1 MNHWLE
7 YSAAIE
13 DLYLQ
18 MVSPVFKKHGLTFM
32 EFTVLMFLYNNPQYN
47 TASEIVKYRHLT
59 KSHVSLA
66 VQTLKQKKLIDC
78 QYQKNN
84 RRSIH
89 LFIQD
94 YAKEIIQDGVQ
105 AQKAFKAVLH
115 DGLSEEEID
124 QINQYTE
131 HINQNITRY
140 ISNLKEKR

>member
-32 EFTVLMFLYNNPQYN
+32 EFTVLMFLHNNPQYN

-66 VQTLKQKKLIDC
+66 VQTLKQKNLIDC
-78 QYQKNN
+78 QYQGKD

-89 LFIQD
+89 LYVQEN
-94 YAKEIIQDGVQ
+94 ALEIIQDGAL
-105 AQKAFKAVLH
+105 AQKEFRAVLH
-115 DGLSEEEID
+115 DGLNEEEIER
-124 QINQYTE
+124 INQYTE
-131 HINQNITRY
+131 QINQNITMY
-140 ISNLKEKR
+140 MSKLKEKK

>member
-32 EFTVLMFLYNNPQYN
+32 EFTVLMFLHNNPQYN

-66 VQTLKQKKLIDC
+66 VQTLKQKNLIDC
-78 QYQKNN
+78 QYQGKD

-89 LFIQD
+89 LYVQENAF
-94 YAKEIIQDGVQ
+94 EIIQDGAL
-105 AQKAFKAVLH
+105 AQKEFRAVLH
-115 DGLSEEEID
+115 DGLTEEEIER
-124 QINQYTE
+124 INQYTE
-131 HINQNITRY
+131 QINQNITMY
-140 ISNLKEKR
+140 MSKLKEKK

>member
-131 HINQNITRY
+131 HINQNITGY

>member
-32 EFTVLMFLYNNPQYN
+32 EFTVLMFLHNNPQYN

-66 VQTLKQKKLIDC
+66 VQTLKQKNLIDC
-78 QYQKNN
+78 QYQGKN

-89 LFIQD
+89 LYVQD
-94 YAKEIIQDGVQ
+94 NALEIIQDGAL
-105 AQKAFKAVLH
+105 AQKEFRAVLH
-115 DGLSEEEID
+115 DGLNEEEIER
-124 QINQYTE
+124 INQYTE
-131 HINQNITRY
+131 HINQNITMY
-140 ISNLKEKR
+140 MSKLKEKK

>member
-32 EFTVLMFLYNNPQYN
+32 EFTVLMFLHNNPQYN

-66 VQTLKQKKLIDC
+66 VQTLKQKNLIDC
-78 QYQKNN
+78 QYQGKN

-89 LFIQD
+89 LYVQEN
-94 YAKEIIQDGVQ
+94 ASEIIQDGILI
-105 AQKAFKAVLH
+105 QKEFRAILH
-115 DGLSEEEID
+115 DGLNEEEID
-124 QINQYTE
+124 RINQYTE
-131 HINQNITRY
+131 HINQNITMY
-140 ISNLKEKR
+140 MSKLKEKK

>member
-7 YSAAIE
+7 YSVAIE

-32 EFTVLMFLYNNPQYN
+32 EFTVLMFLHNNPQYN

-66 VQTLKQKKLIDC
+66 VQTLKQKNLIDC
-78 QYQKNN
+78 QYQEKD

-89 LFIQD
+89 LYVQEN
-94 YAKEIIQDGVQ
+94 ALEIIQDGAL
-105 AQKAFKAVLH
+105 AQKEFRAVLH
-115 DGLSEEEID
+115 DGLTEEEIER
-124 QINQYTE
+124 INQYTE
-131 HINQNITRY
+131 HINQNITMY
-140 ISNLKEKR
+140 MSKLKEKK

>member
-32 EFTVLMFLYNNPQYN
+32 EFTVLMFLHNNPQYN

-66 VQTLKQKKLIDC
+66 VQTLKQKNLIDC
-78 QYQKNN
+78 QYQGKD

-89 LFIQD
+89 LYVQEN
-94 YAKEIIQDGVQ
+94 ALEIIQDGAL
-105 AQKAFKAVLH
+105 AQKEFRAVLH
-115 DGLSEEEID
+115 DGLNEEEIER
-124 QINQYTE
+124 INQYTE
-131 HINQNITRY
+131 HINQNITMY
-140 ISNLKEKR
+140 MSKLKEKK